1 MRIETRSAPHLR
13 CLVLATVLLAA
24 LDASGQATNFA
35 KKVLHT
41 DGTVTESTSDLA
53 KGELR
58 ESTFDSR
65 GVLLSKR
72 IVLLN
77 EHGLP
82 VQGVIYSGADELI
95 GRVQFTYDDLGRL
108 SEERSLNAQGQVFR
122 RKFQLYDQAGKPLPA
137 KIVDYA
143 GNAPKVASNNIN
155 FTTTPST
162 MGVPPAGAPAASGA
176 QPRQPGQAPQIQSVS
191 PRSGDAK
198 PPETKD
204 RKPFFPG
211 KK

>member
-1 MRIETRSAPHLR
+1 MNAVMRALSRR
-13 CLVLATVLLAA
+13 CRLAA
-24 LDASGQATNFA
+24 ALALSAAGGLCAQSGNFA
-35 KKVLHT
+35 KKVLHE
-41 DGTVTESTSDLA
+41 DGTVSESVSDLT

-82 VQGVIYSGADELI
+82 VQGVIYGGNDEVL
-95 GRVQFTYDDLGRL
+95 GRVQFIYDDLGRPV
-108 SEERSLNAQGQVFR
+108 EERSLNAQGQVFR
-122 RKFQLYDQAGKPLPA
+122 RKFTLYDQGGRPLPA

-155 FTTTPST
+155 FTKI
-162 MGVPPAGAPAASGA
+162 VPPPGQGGAPASSGA
-176 QPRQPGQAPQIQSVS
+176 QGPKQPGQPPQIQTVS
-191 PRSGDAK
+191 PRSGNTQPVEK
-198 PPETKD
+198 K
-204 RKPFFPG
+204 KSWNPF
-211 KK
+211 KKQ